1 MRYAKKPTKIGK
13 SERNEKHAYFPR
25 KTHKNTEN
33 MRKTREKQ
41 RFLQNATLPPTGG
54 VGYRFSRQECREAST
69 ASHPIFTLFLTTL
82 AGRLFSRPRKQAFSA
97 RCG

>member
-33 MRKTREKQ
+33 MRKTRENSGFCKMQ
-41 RFLQNATLPPTGG
+41 HRPGWWAGGRVLPAKSTGSLHG
-54 VGYRFSRQECREAST
+54 EQPQKNVF
-69 ASHPIFTLFLTTL
+69 
-82 AGRLFSRPRKQAFSA
+82 
-97 RCG
+97 

>member
-1 MRYAKKPTKIGK
+1 MRYAKKTRKIGK

-41 RFLQNATLPPTGG
+41 RFLQNATPPRM
-54 VGYRFSRQECREAST
+54 VGW
-69 ASHPIFTLFLTTL
+69 
-82 AGRLFSRPRKQAFSA
+82 
-97 RCG
+97 